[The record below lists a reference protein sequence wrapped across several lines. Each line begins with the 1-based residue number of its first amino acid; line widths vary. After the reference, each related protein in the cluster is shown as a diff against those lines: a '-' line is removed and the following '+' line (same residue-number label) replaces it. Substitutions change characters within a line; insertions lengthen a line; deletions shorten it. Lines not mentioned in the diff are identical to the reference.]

1 MHPIASFAEG
11 ALREHIHPALR
22 LRELLEL
29 VTRRVDRSL
38 DGGRLRAILES
49 HPDRFRILDP
59 WQGPWRSVVSVDDD
73 GTPRSDVWVIAVGPP
88 DRPPG
93 GPPVAA
99 KLRETVRWIGR
110 GIDPRSQREVSRWY
124 AIALAERALRE
135 AVTKR
140 AA

>member
-1 MHPIASFAEG
+1 MHPIAAFAENT
-11 ALREHIHPALR
+11 LREHTHPALR
-22 LRELLEL
+22 LRELIDLL
-29 VTRRVDRSL
+29 AQRVDRSL

-49 HPDRFRILDP
+49 YPDRFRILDP
-59 WQGPWRSVVSVDDD
+59 WRGAWRSVVD
-73 GTPRSDVWVIAVGPP
+73 GSPDPAAACDVWVVAVSDP

-93 GPPVAA
+93 GPTVAV

-110 GIDPRSQREVSRWY
+110 GVDPRSQRDVSRWY

-135 AVTKR
+135 AVTNR